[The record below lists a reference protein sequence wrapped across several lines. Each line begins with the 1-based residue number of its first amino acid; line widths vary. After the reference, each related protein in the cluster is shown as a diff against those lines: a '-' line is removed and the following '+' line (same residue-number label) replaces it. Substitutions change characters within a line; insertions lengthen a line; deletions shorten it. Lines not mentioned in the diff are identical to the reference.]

1 MQSLEDRVAFLELKL
16 QQSGLSCDD
25 QETDSSSQ
33 APTPSAIHPPPQNPS
48 SSDTNTD
55 NVPSRGTGCALE
67 TEAAAEA
74 DNCARLAYT
83 STWNDFSFSRVF
95 LDRLVTYQ
103 SAPNLLE
110 QQKQQQHQPAR
121 DANVSPPSADTLLGD
136 LGDGGS
142 IVLPTFEAAQNL
154 VKAYFKLTKASLPLL
169 HDVCFRQKLAY
180 LYSLPR
186 IIDFQTTHTTY
197 LAKTTVFFVFG
208 VFAVAILSMQ
218 KENPSVIPTWLADRY
233 HKLSLRGLAEAG
245 LSNDLEGVQSLLL
258 LAQYSYH
265 HPTHGSA
272 WGFVGAA
279 LRLAVELRF
288 HLEPPPGS
296 LDPLTV
302 DMRRRAFWVAYA
314 MDRNLAIAT
323 GLPSNLSDGAITVK
337 VSISNSYFYVINF
350 VCCRLL
356 RPFSMI

>member
-1 MQSLEDRVAFLELKL
+1 LELKL
-16 QQSGLSCDD
+16 QQSGLPCDD
-25 QETDSSSQ
+25 QETDSGSQ
-33 APTPSAIHPPPQNPS
+33 APTPLDIHPPPQNPS
-48 SSDTNTD
+48 QSNTNTD
-55 NVPSRGTGCALE
+55 NGPSRGTASALE
-67 TEAAAEA
+67 SEARAEAAT
-74 DNCARLAYT
+74 CARLAYT
-83 STWNDFSFSRVF
+83 STWDDFSFSRVF

-110 QQKQQQHQPAR
+110 QQNQQQKQSDPS
-121 DANVSPPSADTLLGD
+121 ANISPPSADTLLGD
-136 LGDGGS
+136 LGDGGT
-142 IVLPTFEAAQNL
+142 IELPTFGAAQNL

-169 HDVCFRQKLAY
+169 HAVCFQQKLEY

-186 IIDFQTTHTTY
+186 TIDFQTTHTTHV
-197 LAKTTVFFVFG
+197 AKTTVFFVFG

-296 LDPLTV
+296 LDPLTI
-302 DMRRRAFWVAYA
+302 DMRQRAFWVAYA
-314 MDRNLAIAT
+314 MDRNLAIAL
-323 GLPSNLSDGAITVK
+323 GLPSDLSDGAITVK
-337 VSISNSYFYVINF
+337 VSNPNAYSLKPTSCAAAY
-350 VCCRLL
+350 
-356 RPFSMI
+356 